1 MGMARGSVN
10 HPLLALWL
18 EEGRMHP
25 GTGSLRSPLCSLS
38 LLLPA
43 CANLAETNLASVTA
57 IPTHNPPP
65 AITSSPPPLPPPH
78 AVFYRFTSVIPA
90 AWETMEGITVHQG
103 HNCGFVCVACFQK
116 QHSASKK
123 LTRKVLSVCVREKGD
138 PSAQC
143 VWQQRGCA
151 WPCSWDDVLSS
162 LPRLNSHV
170 VLSALDLWCECFHW
184 ARVSADTCEHVWD
197 IA

>member
-43 CANLAETNLASVTA
+43 RANLAETNLASVTA

-78 AVFYRFTSVIPA
+78 LFMLYSIVSLLLYQQH
-90 AWETMEGITVHQG
+90 E
-103 HNCGFVCVACFQK
+103 K
-116 QHSASKK
+116 QWK
-123 LTRKVLSVCVREKGD
+123 E
-138 PSAQC
+138 
-143 VWQQRGCA
+143 
-151 WPCSWDDVLSS
+151 
-162 LPRLNSHV
+162 
-170 VLSALDLWCECFHW
+170 
-184 ARVSADTCEHVWD
+184 
-197 IA
+197 